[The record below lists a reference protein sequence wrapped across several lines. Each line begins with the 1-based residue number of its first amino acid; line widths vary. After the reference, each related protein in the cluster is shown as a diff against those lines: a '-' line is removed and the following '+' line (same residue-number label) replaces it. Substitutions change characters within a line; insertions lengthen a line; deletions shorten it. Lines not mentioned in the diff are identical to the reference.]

1 MKILLSSH
9 FFHPSV
15 GGTEEVSLVL
25 AAQFVAAGHEV
36 KVVTGTA
43 ADDGKRFAFEVIR
56 RPNPVHLVRLVAWC
70 DVYFHNNI
78 SLQTAWPLLLV
89 KRPWVVAHHTWVA
102 RMDGRIGWRDRLKQ
116 WGAQRARNISVSA
129 AVSLHI
135 AAPSVVIGNPYRD
148 ALFRCD
154 PAAVRDR
161 ELVFLGRLV
170 TDKGVDLL
178 LDALA
183 LLQKRGASPKLTVI
197 GEGPEE
203 ARLKEQSARLE
214 LGVVFV
220 GMKAGAEL
228 VALLNRHRVIVIPS
242 RWEEP
247 FGLVALEGVACGCVA
262 LAADGGGLPDAVGK
276 CGVTF
281 QRGNVAELADRLEEL
296 LRQEADLDAFRAEAA
311 AHLAGH
317 SAKAVAARYLKV
329 IEEALVR

>member
-15 GGTEEVSLVL
+15 GGIEEVSLVL
-25 AAQFVAAGHEV
+25 ATQFVLAGHEV

-43 ADDGKRFAFEVIR
+43 TEDGDRFPFEVIR
-56 RPNPVHLVRLVAWC
+56 RPNFAQLLRLVMWC
-70 DVYFHNNI
+70 DVYFQNNI
-78 SLQTAWPLLLV
+78 SLQSAWPLLLV
-89 KRPWVVAHHTWVA
+89 RRPWVVAHHTWVA
-102 RMDGRIGWRDRLKQ
+102 RTDGTIGWRDRLKQ
-116 WGAQRARNISVSA
+116 FVARGARNISVST
-129 AVSLHI
+129 AVSRRI
-135 AAPSVVIGNPYRD
+135 AAPSVIIGNPYRD
-148 ALFRCD
+148 ALFRRD
-154 PAAVRDR
+154 PAAVRDI

-183 LLQKRGASPKLTVI
+183 LLRGRGLFSLLTVI
-197 GEGPEE
+197 GEGPEQ
-203 ARLKEQSARLE
+203 ACLKEQSVRLG
-214 LGVVFV
+214 LGVNFV
-220 GMKAGAEL
+220 GSRTGEEL

-281 QRGNVAELADRLEEL
+281 PRGNVAELAGRIEEL
-296 LRQEADLDAFRAEAA
+296 LRPAADLEVFRAEAE
-311 AHLAGH
+311 AHLARH
-317 SAKAVAARYLKV
+317 SAQSVAAQYLKV
-329 IEEALVR
+329 IKEALV